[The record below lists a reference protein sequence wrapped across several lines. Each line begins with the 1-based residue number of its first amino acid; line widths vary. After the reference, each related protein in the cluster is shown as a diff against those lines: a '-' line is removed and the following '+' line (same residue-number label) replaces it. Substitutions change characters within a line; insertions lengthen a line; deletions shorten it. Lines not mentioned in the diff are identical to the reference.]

1 MLSLINWS
9 TQLGDMVNNMMA
21 LHALNTQEMQLAEVP
36 LDRLILQ
43 VVDKARSRAGR
54 VGIEIGLR
62 VAPGLCQVRAD
73 AARLESAI
81 DQLIDNAIKFSP
93 NSKRIDLAVTLPDG
107 PHVQV
112 CIQDYGIGIPQ
123 TEFERIFQPG
133 YQVDSSMTRHF
144 GGTGLGLAIS
154 RRIIEAHGGKLWVE
168 SAPGQGSKF
177 YFTVPRWL

>member
-1 MLSLINWS
+1 
-9 TQLGDMVNNMMA
+9 
-21 LHALNTQEMQLAEVP
+21 
-36 LDRLILQ
+36 
-43 VVDKARSRAGR
+43 
-54 VGIEIGLR
+54 

-93 NSKRIDLAVTLPDG
+93 NSNRIDLAVTMPDG
-107 PHVQV
+107 PQVQV

-154 RRIIEAHGGKLWVE
+154 RRTIEAHGGKLWVE